1 VSRKPSQALTVPGA
15 DLAALV
21 ERIRVCRICRDTPQ
35 GVVLP
40 HEPRPVIRVSTT
52 ARLLIAGQAPGVRV
66 HNTGLPFND
75 PSGERLRGWM
85 GITHDVFYDEARV
98 AIAAMGFCFPG
109 HDKAKGDL
117 PPRKECRVAWH
128 DALFADLPQIETIL
142 VIGRYALAYHF
153 ERLGLPYDKKASL
166 DDIIASWRDYVKT
179 KPRVIPLPHPSWRNN
194 GWLKRHLWFEEE
206 VLPMLREEVAKALR

>member
-1 VSRKPSQALTVPGA
+1 MSQSLAVPGA

-21 ERIRVCRICRDTPQ
+21 ERIRACRICRDTPQ

-40 HEPRPVIRVSTT
+40 HEPRPVLRVSAT

-66 HNTGLPFND
+66 HNTGVPFND
-75 PSGERLRGWM
+75 PSGDRLRGWM
-85 GITHDVFYDEARV
+85 GIARDVFYDETRV
-98 AIAAMGFCFPG
+98 AIAGMGFCFPG

-117 PPRKECRVAWH
+117 PPRKECRIAWH

-153 ERLGLPYDKKASL
+153 ERLGLPYDKNAPL
-166 DDIIASWRDYVKT
+166 DDIIASWRDYARM

>member
-1 VSRKPSQALTVPGA
+1 LAVPGA

-21 ERIRVCRICRDTPQ
+21 ERIRACRICRDTPQ

-40 HEPRPVIRVSTT
+40 HEPRPVLRVSAT

-75 PSGERLRGWM
+75 PSGDRLRGWM
-85 GITHDVFYDEARV
+85 GITRDVFYDEARV
-98 AIAAMGFCFPG
+98 AIAGMGFCFPG

-117 PPRKECRVAWH
+117 PPRKECRIAWH

-153 ERLGLPYDKKASL
+153 ERLGLPYDKNAPL
-166 DDIIASWRDYVKT
+166 DDIIAAWRDYVRT

-194 GWLKRHLWFEEE
+194 GWLKRHLWFEGE

>member
-1 VSRKPSQALTVPGA
+1 VSQSLAVPGA
-15 DLAALV
+15 DLVALV
-21 ERIRVCRICRDTPQ
+21 ERIRACRICRDTPQ

-40 HEPRPVIRVSTT
+40 HEPRPVLRVSAT

-75 PSGERLRGWM
+75 PSGDRLRGWM
-85 GITHDVFYDEARV
+85 GITRDVFYDETRV
-98 AIAAMGFCFPG
+98 AIAGMGFCFPG

-117 PPRKECRVAWH
+117 PPRKECRIAWH

-153 ERLGLPYDKKASL
+153 ERLGLPYDKNAPL
-166 DDIIASWRDYVKT
+166 DDIIAAWRDYVRT

-194 GWLKRHLWFEEE
+194 GWLKRHLWFEGE

>member
-1 VSRKPSQALTVPGA
+1 
-15 DLAALV
+15 
-21 ERIRVCRICRDTPQ
+21 
-35 GVVLP
+35 VLP
-40 HEPRPVIRVSTT
+40 HEPRPVLRVSAT

-66 HNTGLPFND
+66 HNSGLPFND
-75 PSGERLRGWM
+75 PSGDRLRGWM
-85 GITHDVFYDEARV
+85 GVTREVFYDEARV
-98 AIAAMGFCFPG
+98 AIAGMGFCFPG

-117 PPRKECRVAWH
+117 PPRKECRIAWH

-153 ERLGLPYDKKASL
+153 ERLGLPYDKNAPL

-206 VLPMLREEVAKALR
+206 VLPMLRKEVAKALR

>member
-1 VSRKPSQALTVPGA
+1 MSQDANRALAVPGA

-21 ERIRVCRICRDTPQ
+21 ERIRACRICRDTPQ

-40 HEPRPVIRVSTT
+40 HEPRPVLRVSAT

-75 PSGERLRGWM
+75 PSGDRLRGWM
-85 GITHDVFYDEARV
+85 EITREVFYDETRV
-98 AIAAMGFCFPG
+98 AIAGMGFCFPG

-117 PPRKECRVAWH
+117 PPRKECRIAWH

-153 ERLGLPYDKKASL
+153 ERLGLPYDKNAPL
-166 DDIIASWRDYVKT
+166 DDIIASWRDYVRT

-206 VLPMLREEVAKALR
+206 VLSMLRKEVAKALR

>member
-1 VSRKPSQALTVPGA
+1 MAAPGT
-15 DLAALV
+15 DLATLV
-21 ERIRVCRICRDTPQ
+21 EHIRACRICRDTPQ

-52 ARLLIAGQAPGVRV
+52 ARLLVAGQAPGVRV
-66 HNTGLPFND
+66 HNTGLSFND
-75 PSGERLRGWM
+75 PSGDRLRGWM
-85 GITHDVFYDEARV
+85 GITREVFYDEARV
-98 AIAAMGFCFPG
+98 AIVPMGFCFPG

-117 PPRKECRVAWH
+117 PPRKECRIHWH
-128 DALFADLPQIETIL
+128 DAIFADLPQIETIL

-153 ERLGLPYDKKASL
+153 ERLGLPYDKNAPL
-166 DDIIASWRDYVKT
+166 DDIIASWRDYVRT

-206 VLPMLREEVAKALR
+206 VLPMLRKEVAKALR

>member
-1 VSRKPSQALTVPGA
+1 MNQESSHALAVPGA
-15 DLAALV
+15 ELAALV
-21 ERIRVCRICRDTPQ
+21 ERIRACRICRDTPQ

-40 HEPRPVIRVSTT
+40 HEPRPVLRVSAT

-66 HNTGLPFND
+66 HNSGLPFND
-75 PSGERLRGWM
+75 PSGDRLRGWM
-85 GITHDVFYDEARV
+85 GVPREVFYDEARV
-98 AIAAMGFCFPG
+98 AIAGMGFCFPG

-117 PPRKECRVAWH
+117 PPRKECRIVWH

-142 VIGRYALAYHF
+142 MIGRYALAYHF
-153 ERLGLPYDKKASL
+153 ERLGLPYDKNAPL
-166 DDIIASWRDYVKT
+166 DDIIASWHDYVKT

-206 VLPMLREEVAKALR
+206 VLPMLRKEVAKALR